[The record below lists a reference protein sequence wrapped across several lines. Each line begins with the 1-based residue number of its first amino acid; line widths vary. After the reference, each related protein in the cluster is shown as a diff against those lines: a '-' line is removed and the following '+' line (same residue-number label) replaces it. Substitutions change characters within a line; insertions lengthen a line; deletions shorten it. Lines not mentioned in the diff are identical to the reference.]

1 MTRHVFLVWC
11 GLMAAV
17 AGAEA
22 QHSPLVTMRI
32 ATADGQ
38 SHELTARES
47 NVAAFKLKDG
57 TEYEV
62 RPTVIDGLPFNRVT
76 VAVFKAATATEAT
89 ALLGEAELKTGGPA
103 VDLKTKPAFKVSVL
117 KVVLPETKTSN

>member
-1 MTRHVFLVWC
+1 MTRHIFLVWC
-11 GLMAAV
+11 GLMTGAAV
-17 AGAEA
+17 AEA
-22 QHSPLVTMRI
+22 QHTPLVTMRI

-62 RPTVIDGLPFNRVT
+62 RPTVIDSLPFNRVM
-76 VAVFKAATATEAT
+76 VSVFKAATAKETT
-89 ALLGEAELKTGGPA
+89 ALLGEGEVKTGGPA
-103 VDLKTKPAFKVSVL
+103 VDLKTKPALKVWVL
-117 KVVLPETKTSN
+117 KVVLPETKGSS

>member
-11 GLMAAV
+11 GLMTGAAV
-17 AGAEA
+17 AEA
-22 QHSPLVTMRI
+22 QHAPLVTMRI

-62 RPTVIDGLPFNRVT
+62 RPTVMDGLPFNRVM
-76 VAVFKAATATEAT
+76 VAVFKAATAKEAT
-89 ALLGEAELKTGGPA
+89 ALLGEGEVKTGGPTL
-103 VDLKTKPAFKVSVL
+103 DLKTKPAFKVSVI
-117 KVVLPETKTSN
+117 KVVLPETGSSS